1 MGLEMASIAYL
12 CGCKYVNMEPG
23 LSHTARTVVDDSNVA
38 ATMGSGDLDV
48 FATPAMI
55 ALMESAA
62 AGAVVSELPEG
73 STTVGTKVDIAHNRA
88 TGLGDEVSATAIL
101 KEIDGRRL
109 IFRVTASDTKGIIGE
124 GTHERVIVDRERFMA
139 KVTG

>member
-1 MGLEMASIAYL
+1 MT
-12 CGCKYVNMEPG
+12 PG
-23 LSHTARTVVDDSNVA
+23 LTHTAHTKVDESNVA

-55 ALMESAA
+55 ALMENAA
-62 AGAVVSELPEG
+62 AGAVAAELPEG

-88 TGLGDEVSATAIL
+88 TGLGDEVSATAVL
-101 KEIDGRRL
+101 QEIDGRRL
-109 IFRVTASDTKGIIGE
+109 IFRVTASDSKGVIGE